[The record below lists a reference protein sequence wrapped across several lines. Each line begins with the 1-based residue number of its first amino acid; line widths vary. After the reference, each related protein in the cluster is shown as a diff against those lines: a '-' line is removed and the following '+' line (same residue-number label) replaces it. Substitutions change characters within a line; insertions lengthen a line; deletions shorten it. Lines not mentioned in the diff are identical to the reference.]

1 MSRNSIQA
9 AHADFNAQHEPAQL
23 AQKMVE
29 HRTEPFYLSEMVNLL
44 GGQIGAVE
52 QAGSGHADVFKA
64 AKKAHD
70 EIAAGRKAATETNTA
85 ILVEQM
91 LSFRLGPGAEAMVS
105 ELQNHGR
112 LEKFGNEVKRINPSW
127 MGPVGIVIGKTV
139 QDGLVPAGA
148 VVAFNGQGWD
158 AHVQSD
164 REKQSGLAG
173 PREPAL
179 TDQAEHGAAT
189 DLDAK
194 RKELEEAE
202 KRLRELDNEL
212 AKQLAGDHIA
222 VTLTDAKKAEYINA
236 YRGKPEYKGAVA
248 RVNAASQA
256 LNLTLHRD
264 GADLEAF
271 GADGKDPVQ
280 AKQAGGDLMGTYRA
294 LAAAPFNSPLLA
306 AVADHPPAALAGN
319 KKELQELAERAV
331 ELDQPLEF
339 AKLREIFE
347 AAEAKEKGSGMI
359 AVLGAAKE
367 RLVKPYEAYQQF
379 AGLKKV
385 GTQIDRALPELV
397 EYMKDRKG
405 LSQAVRQSRLAEV
418 IKVFGGEED
427 RIAVRAGKGLA
438 ALIGGAAEAGEFA
451 KTGELT
457 ALANAVLGQGREFL
471 AAAKAGEQG
480 AELATAA
487 ESVGAAGMELKLL
500 PLMAIALGGVQLFQ
514 DGKSFAKT
522 KNPADLVAGVGD
534 AISIVGGAVMCVPG
548 LQPIGEAINV
558 VGTAIT
564 YIAHIFHGDPE
575 GDKRRKDEKGTLDD
589 TQAYGHV
596 TGPLAKVFTDK
607 DAKKALELVEKDS
620 FKWTPEEV
628 QRVATAHPFL
638 FTDGYQMAAANNLRN
653 YFSQKRYGGLEA
665 AHTSSLHAFV
675 TTVPSDK
682 LQRLLQFA
690 SGFTFAFVANAS
702 SEEARAV
709 YYQLQQFFGK
719 SEWANPD
726 PIFLHV

>member
-202 KRLRELDNEL
+202 KKLRELDNEL

>member
-1 MSRNSIQA
+1 MSRSSFQT
-9 AHADFNAQHEPAQL
+9 AHTDWNAHQHDPAQL

-29 HRTEPFYLSEMVNLL
+29 HRSEPFYLSEMVNLV
-44 GGQIGAVE
+44 GGQLDAV
-52 QAGSGHADVFKA
+52 QAAAKGHSDVFKD

-70 EIAAGRKAATETNTA
+70 EIAAGRKAAGETNTMM
-85 ILVEQM
+85 LVEQM
-91 LSFRLGPGAEAMVS
+91 REFRLGAGAEAMVS
-105 ELQNHGR
+105 ELQNKGR
-112 LEKFGNEVKRINPSW
+112 LEKFGNEVKRINPEW
-127 MGPVGIVIGKTV
+127 MGMVGIVIGKAV
-139 QDGLVPAGA
+139 QDGLVPAA
-148 VVAFNGQGWD
+148 TVVAFNGQGWD

-164 REKQSGLAG
+164 REKQSGMAG

-179 TDQAEHGAAT
+179 TDQAEHGAAE
-189 DLDAK
+189 DLNAK

-202 KRLRELDNEL
+202 KKLRELDNEL

-222 VTLTDAKKAEYINA
+222 VTLTDAKKVEYIRA
-236 YRGKPEYKGAVA
+236 YQAKPEYKGAIA

-256 LNLTLHRD
+256 LGQTLHRD

-280 AKQAGGDLMGTYRA
+280 GKQAGGDLMSTYRA

-306 AVADHPPAALAGN
+306 AIADHPPAALAGN
-319 KKELQELAERAV
+319 KKELQELAERAI

-347 AAEAKEKGSGMI
+347 AAEAKEKGSGII

-367 RLVKPYEAYQQF
+367 RLCKPYEAYQQF

-385 GTQIDRALPELV
+385 SEQIDRALPEFKHYLAI
-397 EYMKDRKG
+397 KSTLDKPG
-405 LSQAVRQSRLAEV
+405 KQAALGKVIEV
-418 IKVFGGEED
+418 FAGEED
-427 RIAVRAGKGLA
+427 RVAVRAGKGLA

-451 KTGELT
+451 KTGELS

-471 AAAKAGEQG
+471 AVAKAGKEG

-487 ESVGAAGMELKLL
+487 EGVSAAGLELKLL

-558 VGTAIT
+558 IGTAIT

-596 TGPLAKVFTDK
+596 TGELAKVFTDK
-607 DAKKALELVEKDS
+607 DAKKALELVEKDQY
-620 FKWTPEEV
+620 KWKPDEV
-628 QRVATAHPFL
+628 QAVAKEHPFL
-638 FTDGYQMAAANNLRN
+638 FTDSYQMAAAENLRK
-653 YFSQKRYGGLEA
+653 YYGQKKYGGLSA
-665 AHTSSLHAFV
+665 AHTGSLHAFV
-675 TTVPSDK
+675 TTVPGDK
-682 LQRLLQFA
+682 LKRLLEFA
-690 SGFTFAFVANAS
+690 SGFTFAFVANAGRD
-702 SEEARAV
+702 EAAAV
-709 YYQLQQFFGK
+709 YYQLQQCFGK
-719 SEWANPD
+719 SEWENPE
-726 PIFLHV
+726 PIFLQ